1 MADAVYL
8 LTVFEISSKM
18 SHFTILQISRENA
31 LVNLSLVTQKFQFDG
46 EKSNL

>member
-31 LVNLSLVTQKFQFDG
+31 SVIYMVKSKQTLQFDG
-46 EKSNL
+46 KI

>member
-31 LVNLSLVTQKFQFDG
+31 LVTKSKQTMRFDG
-46 EKSNL
+46 KN